1 MTVGSYM
8 EPTPQWLREQ
18 PKLSLLPASHCPFPG
33 HTSVCGILVSG
44 TSPDNPRKVGE
55 FLLEKKITLTSQ
67 NHSVLNR
74 NPGTGVWET
83 RL

>member
-8 EPTPQWLREQ
+8 EPTPQWRREQ

-55 FLLEKKITLTSQ
+55 FLLGKK
-67 NHSVLNR
+67 NHLDFTESLCTEQKPRDRCVEN
-74 NPGTGVWET
+74 
-83 RL
+83 